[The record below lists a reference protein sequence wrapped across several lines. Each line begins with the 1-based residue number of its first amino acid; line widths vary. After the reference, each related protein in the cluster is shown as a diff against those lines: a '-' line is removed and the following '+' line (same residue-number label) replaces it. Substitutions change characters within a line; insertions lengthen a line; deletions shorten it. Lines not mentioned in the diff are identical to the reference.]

1 MATTTF
7 FRPLLPFNSFKPR
20 ARAVHS
26 PFVSVPRSS
35 LPSSSSSSL
44 QLCSLVLDD
53 RRKSN
58 GKLKKL
64 FVIVSSAATT
74 EPLTL
79 LVTGAGGR
87 TGSVSLSPLSLRL
100 FSGVMSLCWNNMAGQ
115 IVYKKLEREV
125 GWVCGERFSE
135 DEREQGEDRWRGWGV
150 HRRHP
155 RSFSHCS
162 AVQGIDALVILTSV
176 VPQMKPGFD
185 PSKGGRPEFYFDE
198 GAYPEQVWLHYG
210 LDFVILKSRCTNKK
224 IPAKQ
229 YYILG

>member
-7 FRPLLPFNSFKPR
+7 FRPLLPSNSFKPR

-87 TGSVSLSPLSLRL
+87 TG
-100 FSGVMSLCWNNMAGQ
+100 Q
-115 IVYKKLEREV
+115 IVYKKLKERSDEFV
-125 GWVCGERFSE
+125 AKGLVRTKESKEKIGGE
-135 DEREQGEDRWRGWGV
+135 DEAFIGDIR
-150 HRRHP
+150 
-155 RSFSHCS
+155 
-162 AVQGIDALVILTSV
+162 
-176 VPQMKPGFD
+176 D
-185 PSKGGRPEFYFDE
+185 PSAIAPLFKGLMLWSFLR
-198 GAYPEQVWLHYG
+198 ALC
-210 LDFVILKSRCTNKK
+210 RR
-224 IPAKQ
+224 
-229 YYILG
+229 